1 MCRAGATE
9 PVRLAPGCVCVPA
22 GVRSGEATYLERG
35 ATMGPLSA
43 TDFHVL
49 MVLAEGPS
57 YGYAIMK
64 AVEDH
69 SGGAISPEIGA
80 MYRVLSRLVAEGW
93 VEDTKPPKGAKRGTR
108 GLPRRYYALTRS
120 GRAVARA
127 EARRLAR
134 VVALAGERD
143 LLPEG
148 GAR

>member
-1 MCRAGATE
+1 
-9 PVRLAPGCVCVPA
+9 
-22 GVRSGEATYLERG
+22 
-35 ATMGPLSA
+35 MGPLSA

-64 AVEDH
+64 AVDEH
-69 SGGAISPEIGA
+69 SGGAVSPEIGA
-80 MYRVLSRLVAEGW
+80 MYRVLSRLLAEGW
-93 VEDTKPPKGAKRGTR
+93 VAETAPPKGARHGAR
-108 GLPRRYYALTRS
+108 GLPRRYYELTHE

-127 EARRLAR
+127 EAYRLAR

-148 GAR
+148 GTR

>member
-1 MCRAGATE
+1 MDET
-9 PVRLAPGCVCVPA
+9 
-22 GVRSGEATYLERG
+22 RG
-35 ATMGPLSA
+35 DTPMGPLSA

-64 AVEDH
+64 AVDEH
-69 SGGAISPEIGA
+69 SGGAVSPEIGS
-80 MYRVLSRLVAEGW
+80 MYRVLSRLLEEGW
-93 VEDTKPPKGAKRGTR
+93 LEKTAPPEGARPGAR
-108 GLPRRYYALTRS
+108 GLPRRYYALTPE
-120 GRAVARA
+120 GRAVALA
-127 EARRLAR
+127 EASRLAR

>member
-1 MCRAGATE
+1 
-9 PVRLAPGCVCVPA
+9 
-22 GVRSGEATYLERG
+22 
-35 ATMGPLSA
+35 MGPLSA
-43 TDFHVL
+43 IDFHVL

-64 AVEDH
+64 AVDEH
-69 SGGAISPEIGA
+69 SGGTVSPEIGA
-80 MYRVLSRLVAEGW
+80 MYRVLSRLLTEGW
-93 VEDTKPPKGAKRGTR
+93 VEETSPPKGARPGVR
-108 GLPRRYYALTRS
+108 GLPRRYYALTRE

-134 VVALAGERD
+134 VVTLAGERD